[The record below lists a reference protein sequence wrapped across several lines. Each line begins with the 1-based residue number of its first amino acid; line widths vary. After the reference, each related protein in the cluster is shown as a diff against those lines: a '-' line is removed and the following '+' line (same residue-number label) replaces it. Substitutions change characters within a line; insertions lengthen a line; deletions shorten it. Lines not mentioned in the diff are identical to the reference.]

1 MDFEMELKQTC
12 GTLDS
17 VENRTTAKG
26 ENIVWPVLLYFQEK
40 EPQGTR

>member
-1 MDFEMELKQTC
+1 MELKQTC

-17 VENRTTAKG
+17 VENRTPAKG
-26 ENIVWPVLLYFQEK
+26 KSIVWPVLFQFPEK